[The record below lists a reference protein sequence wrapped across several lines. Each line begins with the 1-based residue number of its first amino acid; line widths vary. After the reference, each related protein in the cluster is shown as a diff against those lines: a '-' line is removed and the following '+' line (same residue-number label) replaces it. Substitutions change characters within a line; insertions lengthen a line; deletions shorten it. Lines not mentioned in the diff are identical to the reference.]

1 MGAVGRFGL
10 VPHKDPVLSLSQG
23 EDLYDC
29 LTKGWGFLS
38 HSYLQDHPRT
48 CKWLVTTIFKPRMA
62 IGRGPTTPS
71 LENLLTMVIW
81 WSSKYPNF
89 QLCIPA
95 EMCSLLP
102 RALGTDTKTGWH
114 LTAGC
119 CSRSETCYVVLCFQ
133 GLSGWCLTPTLSDL
147 ICSSFSRENGHLVL
161 TSSTTGQL
169 ELVCF
174 LGITLPKT

>member
-62 IGRGPTTPS
+62 IWKGSHNPILGKLANHGYLMILQVSKLSTVHPRWDVQPS
-71 LENLLTMVIW
+71 
-81 WSSKYPNF
+81 
-89 QLCIPA
+89 A
-95 EMCSLLP
+95 P
-102 RALGTDTKTGWH
+102 RAWH
-114 LTAGC
+114 WHENWMASDG
-119 CSRSETCYVVLCFQ
+119 RSLQPKWNMLRCTMFP
-133 GLSGWCLTPTLSDL
+133 GLIW
-147 ICSSFSRENGHLVL
+147 LVL
-161 TSSTTGQL
+161 NPDPVGPHL
-169 ELVCF
+169 L
-174 LGITLPKT
+174 II